1 MAHEYMAPSSAG
13 EDRVARC
20 SGCDYAANVEMAVS
34 RLERAAS
41 PPSAAVAE
49 IETPGVTTI
58 DGLAGF
64 LGVDARTTSKAMPV
78 VADDGKVWL
87 ALVRGDRRLH
97 ELKLSKVLKQ
107 GTRAATPEEI
117 EAAFGAKPGSIGPVG
132 IREGAIGGIVADE
145 TLREGAWVTGA
156 NRTGWHLTGVESPRD
171 YQAVFADLHEVES
184 GDGCAYCD
192 GVLTIEPMIE
202 IGNIFKLGT
211 KYAEA
216 MGATYL
222 DELGAEQPIVM
233 GSYGIGPARIAAA
246 AIEQSFDE
254 HGCIWPAPIAPFDV
268 WLVAIGNEA
277 PEHADR
283 LAEELQARGLTSMVD
298 DRDGSPGVRFADADL
313 IGAPLRVTVGKRTV
327 SDGTVDLRQRRTGES
342 ETMPLDTAAD
352 RIAAVHDSL
361 MPKLD

>member
-1 MAHEYMAPSSAG
+1 MGGTMAHEYMAPSSAG

-34 RLERAAS
+34 RIDRAPS

-49 IETPGVTTI
+49 VETPGVTTI
-58 DGLAGF
+58 EGLAGF

-97 ELKLSKVLKQ
+97 ELKLGKVLKQ

-117 EAAFGAKPGSIGPVG
+117 EAAFGAKPGLDRPGRHPRGRDRRHRGRRDAARGRVG
-132 IREGAIGGIVADE
+132 HRRQPHGLASHRRRGRRA
-145 TLREGAWVTGA
+145 TTR
-156 NRTGWHLTGVESPRD
+156 RRSPTCTRSRP
-171 YQAVFADLHEVES
+171 ATRCPHC
-184 GDGCAYCD
+184 G

-222 DELGAEQPIVM
+222 DELGAEQPIWM
-233 GSYGIGPARIAAA
+233 GSYGIGPGPHRGRRASSSPSTSTAASGRLRSRRSTSGSSPSA
-246 AIEQSFDE
+246 TTRRRTPT
-254 HGCIWPAPIAPFDV
+254 GWPTE
-268 WLVAIGNEA
+268 L
-277 PEHADR
+277 
-283 LAEELQARGLTSMVD
+283 EERGLTCMVD
-298 DRDGSPGVRFADADL
+298 DREGSPGVRFADADL
-313 IGAPLRVTVGKRTV
+313 IGAPAAG
-327 SDGTVDLRQRRTGES
+327 DGRQAHRQ
-342 ETMPLDTAAD
+342 
-352 RIAAVHDSL
+352 
-361 MPKLD
+361 

>member
-1 MAHEYMAPSSAG
+1 
-13 EDRVARC
+13 
-20 SGCDYAANVEMAVS
+20 
-34 RLERAAS
+34 
-41 PPSAAVAE
+41 
-49 IETPGVTTI
+49 
-58 DGLAGF
+58 
-64 LGVDARTTSKAMPV
+64 
-78 VADDGKVWL
+78 
-87 ALVRGDRRLH
+87 
-97 ELKLSKVLKQ
+97 VLKQ
-107 GTRAATPEEI
+107 GTRGATPEEI

-156 NRTGWHLTGVESPRD
+156 NRTGWHLTGVEAGRD
-171 YQAVFADLHEVES
+171 YKATFADLHEVET
-184 GDGCAYCD
+184 GDACPHCG

-222 DELGAEQPIVM
+222 DELGAEQPIWM

-254 HGCIWPAPIAPFDV
+254 HGCIWPAPIAPFDI

-277 PEHADR
+277 PAHADR
-283 LAEELQARGLTSMVD
+283 LAAELEERGLTCMVD
-298 DRDGSPGVRFADADL
+298 DREGSPGVRFADADL

-327 SDGTVDLRQRRTGES
+327 NDGTVDVRQRRTGES
-342 ETMPLDTAAD
+342 ETVPLAGAAE

-361 MPKLD
+361 MPKLP